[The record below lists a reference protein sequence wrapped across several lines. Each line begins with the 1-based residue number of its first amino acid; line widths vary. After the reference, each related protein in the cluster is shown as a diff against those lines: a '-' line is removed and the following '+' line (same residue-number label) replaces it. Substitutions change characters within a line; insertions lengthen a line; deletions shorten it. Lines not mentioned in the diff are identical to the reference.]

1 MKKTTKVATTSNV
14 AKGVSNKSTKAES
27 TIAKTKVTIKTKVS
41 DKAKEAVKKVSEAR
55 MFQGVEQF
63 MCIDAKVIKS
73 LGLKLTRY
81 IKKDGEI
88 SNLYIL
94 TGKEKGSTKALHD
107 LLTGKKMSKLCSYWG
122 FVNGYK
128 IPQSHLEEFCKLT
141 GLKVKSA

>member
-27 TIAKTKVTIKTKVS
+27 TTKTKVTIKTKVS

-63 MCIDAKVIKS
+63 LSIDAKVIKT

-81 IKKDGEI
+81 IKKDGTE

-94 TGKEKGSTKALHD
+94 TGKEKTSTKALHD
-107 LLTGKKMSKLCSYWG
+107 FLTSKKMSKLCSYWG
-122 FVNGYK
+122 FVSGYK
-128 IPQSHLEEFCKLT
+128 IPQSHLEEFCKAT

>member
-1 MKKTTKVATTSNV
+1 MRKNEKVTATPKAEVKNVSKKS
-14 AKGVSNKSTKAES
+14 AKTKST
-27 TIAKTKVTIKTKVS
+27 TAKTKVS
-41 DKAKEAVKKVSEAR
+41 KATKEAVAKVRE
-55 MFQGVEQF
+55 FQGVEQF
-63 MCIDAKVIKS
+63 LSIDAKVIKT

-81 IKKDGEI
+81 IKKDGEK

-94 TGKEKGSTKALHD
+94 TGKEKTSTKAIHD
-107 LLTGKKMSKLCSYWG
+107 FLTSKKMSKLCSYWG